1 MTQDKIIKFIDD
13 VQAGK
18 IDPTYKSDPIPEE
31 NDGPV
36 TVVVGKSFEEIV
48 MDKEKDVFVK
58 YYAPWCGHCQQLEP
72 TWEKLAK
79 ILKGVV
85 KVGAVNAD
93 EEKQLGGQY
102 QIQGFPTIKFFGFN
116 KKKDPETYQG
126 GRDAES
132 MANYAQQKVSQGVKH
147 RLKGKDS
154 SSGSKSQSSDK
165 KASQGAQKK

>member
-1 MTQDKIIKFIDD
+1 MLIKRIGILSILLATTCST
-13 VQAGK
+13 VLAMYQSPSTKVVNLNQANFRK
-18 IDPTYKSDPIPEE
+18 TVLESDE
-31 NDGPV
+31 
-36 TVVVGKSFEEIV
+36 
-48 MDKEKDVFVK
+48 MWFVEF
-58 YYAPWCGHCQQLEP
+58 YAPWCGHCQQLEP